1 MASPKYSKRS
11 LLSVAL
17 SLIERCDKFKE
28 YNYDNCLKPSI
39 LYKIKLNDDIKV
51 IDIKIKEVNN
61 KIITSSCINGYNKEN
76 VDSYNELC
84 IILTDIDNVIA
95 ILELFGLLNLYAE
108 LKNHNAAII
117 YKILVFFLIEK
128 HDNSTIREFMLRNF
142 CLLFENF

>member
-1 MASPKYSKRS
+1 MQIIQALKQAIRSK
-11 LLSVAL
+11 
-17 SLIERCDKFKE
+17 
-28 YNYDNCLKPSI
+28 N
-39 LYKIKLNDDIKV
+39 
-51 IDIKIKEVNN
+51 
-61 KIITSSCINGYNKEN
+61 IN
-76 VDSYNELC
+76 
-84 IILTDIDNVIA
+84 TNVIA